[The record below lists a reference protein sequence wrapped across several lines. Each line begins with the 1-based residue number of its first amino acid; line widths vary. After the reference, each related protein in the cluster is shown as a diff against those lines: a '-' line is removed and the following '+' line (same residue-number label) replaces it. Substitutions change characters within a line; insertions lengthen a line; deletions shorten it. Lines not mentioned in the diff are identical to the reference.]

1 MAKQIKKNWTNYT
14 FSIMCSMWEQ
24 IWPKMGCLTLLFFFH
39 SEHNLGDFPA
49 GSVVKNPPANAETQ
63 LDP

>member
-1 MAKQIKKNWTNYT
+1 M
-14 FSIMCSMWEQ
+14 
-24 IWPKMGCLTLLFFFH
+24 LLFFFH

-63 LDP
+63 LDPWFRKIPTYRATTKPLHHNY